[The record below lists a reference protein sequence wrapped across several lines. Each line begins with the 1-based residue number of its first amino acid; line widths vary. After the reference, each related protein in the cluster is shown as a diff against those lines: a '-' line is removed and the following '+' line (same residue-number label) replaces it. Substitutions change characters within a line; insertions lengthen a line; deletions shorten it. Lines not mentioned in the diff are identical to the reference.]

1 MNRRTRQWLVATAF
15 GLSAVLNASP
25 PVSATTKYPTAM
37 PISATN
43 QEIHDQAVN
52 AVLRGRYIE
61 ALQGF
66 DDVLK
71 KEPSNASAYY
81 NRGNVRYFR
90 RDFLLALQDYSAALK
105 YRPGFAAATMNRG
118 IVLSILDRLDEA
130 LTDLD
135 TAAELDPSNPDVFFN
150 RAVVYVKR
158 GAMEKA
164 LADYDRLVQ
173 LDGLNPDLDAT
184 RLRLNALLTRIDEL
198 GLVGRERNRSIIKE
212 MDHARSVEQLLDFT
226 DRTCIRL
233 GDDSHGL
240 STLAL
245 ASGWSRITDDK
256 LRELSTPAIKL
267 TSGWTL
273 TNRLGSVAVVQT
285 QSAKASSRQSCSI
298 TARLGDAHWFE
309 DFATLFSSRFQAPRL
324 VISELENRRESQ
336 QVVIR
341 DDQAR
346 VEVTLIQTID
356 SKMLTVRTVHDKKQ
370 DIDPP
375 NFP

>member
-1 MNRRTRQWLVATAF
+1 MNRKSRQWLVATAF

-25 PVSATTKYPTAM
+25 PASATTKYPTAM

-43 QEIHDQAVN
+43 REVHDRAVN
-52 AVLRGRYIE
+52 AVLRGRYNE

-71 KEPSNASAYY
+71 NEPSNASAYY

-90 RDFLLALQDYSAALK
+90 RELLLALQDYTAALK

-173 LDGLNPDLDAT
+173 LDGSNPDLNAA

-198 GLVGRERNRSIIKE
+198 GLVR
-212 MDHARSVEQLLDFT
+212 
-226 DRTCIRL
+226 
-233 GDDSHGL
+233 GDDAVDAGDLDALPDDRQPDRQVDEAQERPLRPADRAQQAVDRWRHEAGL
-240 STLAL
+240 
-245 ASGWSRITDDK
+245 
-256 LRELSTPAIKL
+256 
-267 TSGWTL
+267 
-273 TNRLGSVAVVQT
+273 LG
-285 QSAKASSRQSCSI
+285 
-298 TARLGDAHWFE
+298 
-309 DFATLFSSRFQAPRL
+309 L
-324 VISELENRRESQ
+324 VG
-336 QVVIR
+336 
-341 DDQAR
+341 
-346 VEVTLIQTID
+346 
-356 SKMLTVRTVHDKKQ
+356 VHEAA
-370 DIDPP
+370 
-375 NFP
+375 